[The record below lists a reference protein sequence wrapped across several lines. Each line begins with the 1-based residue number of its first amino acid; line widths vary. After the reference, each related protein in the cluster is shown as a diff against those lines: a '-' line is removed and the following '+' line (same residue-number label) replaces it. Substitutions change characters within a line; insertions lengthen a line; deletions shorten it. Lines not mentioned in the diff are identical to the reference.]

1 MARAERVDAVEHSK
15 PEDKELQKLQDWLNH
30 IESQECETDYRSCAL
45 EDYQFY
51 ASKQD
56 SDEILAKLAAQNR
69 PATVYN
75 EIKPKIDMLIG
86 MAQQSPFSPNLV
98 PVGREDEPM
107 VELMQGT
114 IGHYRRKLKIAEKE
128 VSCFEHTVKTGR
140 SLLYFYIDR
149 TNPFK
154 PEIKCTRI
162 HGNSFWVDS
171 DSTEYDLSDA
181 RYVFI
186 DKWLTEEDIQTY
198 WPGYPVEDI
207 KSLSQSAGGDM
218 PVFYNVTLDRYRI
231 VECWYRKWVRVFW
244 FINPLTGE
252 PENLEPEQFK
262 EFQKALSEGVPNPEN
277 PEELV
282 QIELNE
288 YVESRMQKI
297 YYNIFSGLESFESGE
312 SPYKMDMF
320 PFVLYGAYKDDE
332 INKWFGA
339 ITVMKDPQK
348 GINTMRRQLSH
359 LLQTLPKGMLV
370 HEAGAI
376 LNIEEYETKSADP
389 TFHLEMGSGKIDKY
403 RFEKQPSISPIYRE
417 FDEVSRQS
425 MKDTSGITTEMMGVQ
440 TTSREP
446 GISVRLRLEAAAVVL
461 YVLFDNFRRSR
472 IQGTKVLMSLIQQY
486 VREPEIIRIQG
497 LKGQQLMEINSQM
510 NPQVQGFNDISFAKF
525 DVEFEEIAETGSM
538 RASTAMLLADMN
550 HQAPGTIPPHIVLE
564 YTNIPFT
571 VKEEIRQHWQA
582 MQEAEQ
588 EAKEEE
594 KQIELAKILGG
605 LAGKEIAADASKEK
619 AKQSKKK
626 EAE

>member
-1 MARAERVDAVEHSK
+1 
-15 PEDKELQKLQDWLNH
+15 
-30 IESQECETDYRSCAL
+30 
-45 EDYQFY
+45 
-51 ASKQD
+51 
-56 SDEILAKLAAQNR
+56 
-69 PATVYN
+69 
-75 EIKPKIDMLIG
+75 
-86 MAQQSPFSPNLV
+86 
-98 PVGREDEPM
+98 
-107 VELMQGT
+107 
-114 IGHYRRKLKIAEKE
+114 
-128 VSCFEHTVKTGR
+128 
-140 SLLYFYIDR
+140 
-149 TNPFK
+149 
-154 PEIKCTRI
+154 
-162 HGNSFWVDS
+162 
-171 DSTEYDLSDA
+171 
-181 RYVFI
+181 
-186 DKWLTEEDIQTY
+186 
-198 WPGYPVEDI
+198 
-207 KSLSQSAGGDM
+207 
-218 PVFYNVTLDRYRI
+218 
-231 VECWYRKWVRVFW
+231 
-244 FINPLTGE
+244 
-252 PENLEPEQFK
+252 
-262 EFQKALSEGVPNPEN
+262 
-277 PEELV
+277 
-282 QIELNE
+282 
-288 YVESRMQKI
+288 
-297 YYNIFSGLESFESGE
+297 
-312 SPYKMDMF
+312 
-320 PFVLYGAYKDDE
+320 
-332 INKWFGA
+332 
-339 ITVMKDPQK
+339 
-348 GINTMRRQLSH
+348 
-359 LLQTLPKGMLV
+359 
-370 HEAGAI
+370 
-376 LNIEEYETKSADP
+376 
-389 TFHLEMGSGKIDKY
+389 
-403 RFEKQPSISPIYRE
+403 
-417 FDEVSRQS
+417 